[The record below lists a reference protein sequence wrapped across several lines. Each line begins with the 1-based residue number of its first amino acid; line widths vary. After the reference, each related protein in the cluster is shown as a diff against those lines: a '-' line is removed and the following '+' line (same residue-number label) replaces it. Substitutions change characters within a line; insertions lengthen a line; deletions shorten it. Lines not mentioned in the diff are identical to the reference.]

1 MRQWASV
8 IPDVQFLEVCVESEE
23 CALRFHENFGF
34 GDNPVGRSDDGNPIV
49 VNGFIPS
56 RPYFPVGFG
65 QLGCSGFVVSDA
77 NGNFVSRKT
86 SAYLQYGQD
95 AFRHVESIL
104 ADLLIEMESDKQA
117 AMEAPTANLIKQDT
131 VTSSSSASPKESDCK
146 KQKTDSTTA
155 SVTDDSSS
163 SSSSRGNESGS
174 PTPIQVTEAP
184 LSVGVDAMD
193 AEHQIC
199 ADSFNRALRDPNFE
213 TLQEVFDLLCSHFAH
228 EEELIA
234 KHYGISLENP
244 SPFSALS
251 SHRKDH
257 FRMLDIAAYE
267 LKRVAIEHAAANS
280 CAATGA

>member
-1 MRQWASV
+1 MRHWASV
-8 IPDVQFLEVCVESEE
+8 IPNVQFLEVCVESED
-23 CALRFHENFGF
+23 CALRFHKTFGF
-34 GDNPVGRSDDGNPIV
+34 GDNPVGHDIDKDPVV

-65 QLGCSGFVVSDA
+65 QLGCSGFVISDV

-104 ADLLIEMESDKQA
+104 TDLLIEMENDKPAEVA
-117 AMEAPTANLIKQDT
+117 APSKT
-131 VTSSSSASPKESDCK
+131 VIDRGPPGQISK
-146 KQKTDSTTA
+146 KQKTDSATA
-155 SVTDDSSS
+155 SITDDSSA
-163 SSSSRGNESGS
+163 SSSSRGNENGS
-174 PTPIQVTEAP
+174 PAPVLATEAP
-184 LSVGVDAMD
+184 PSVGVEAMD

-199 ADSFNRALRDPNFE
+199 ADSFNRALKDPNFE

-234 KHYGISLENP
+234 KYYGISLENP
-244 SPFSALS
+244 SEFSALS

-257 FRMLDIAAYE
+257 FRMLDIAANE
-267 LKRVAIEHAAANS
+267 LNRVAILHAAANS
-280 CAATGA
+280 CTTTGA